1 MILKNYD
8 NDGLNCLNSYESI
21 IFVTKGNV
29 WSRSKKKKNT
39 GIEFMM
45 NKFDNMLL
53 LDTIPDSQVCSCQLH
68 GKGKGKV

>member
-1 MILKNYD
+1 MF
-8 NDGLNCLNSYESI
+8 GL
-21 IFVTKGNV
+21 G
-29 WSRSKKKKNT
+29 KKKQKHT